1 MNNSMSW
8 IFLILQ
14 QKKINRFNMLFSYLS
29 SHVSPF
35 HNNSY
40 SFTKSSASL
49 YLPHHFVS
57 LIVALFL
64 PWILSWQCERRIPR
78 TCETSGPA
86 FYSTSSLF
94 IFCHP
99 TVFLCR
105 STWYATMH
113 TLSRRPWPGTNLQ
126 SVLWFWN
133 HKHNMLGAQS
143 CPVLQTTIS
152 ILSGRC
158 SLIHPTALVN
168 NTEVR
173 CTLSMD
179 ASHCSLPVKSK
190 KDLTTTQGNLHF
202 TYAEWIKSP
211 FFLALRS
218 PYKLSKST

>member
-1 MNNSMSW
+1 MRGV
-8 IFLILQ
+8 FLECVRHQDLPFTLHH
-14 QKKINRFNMLFSYLS
+14 RYLF
-29 SHVSPF
+29 
-35 HNNSY
+35 
-40 SFTKSSASL
+40 
-49 YLPHHFVS
+49 
-57 LIVALFL
+57 
-64 PWILSWQCERRIPR
+64 
-78 TCETSGPA
+78 
-86 FYSTSSLF
+86 
-94 IFCHP
+94 FCHP

-202 TYAEWIKSP
+202 TYSEWIKSP

-218 PYKLSKST
+218 PYKLSKSTWQKRFTQKS